1 MSPRKTSLLAAI
13 ALVITFVVGA
23 IVGVVADRAFILRA
37 GMPLRSPTWVVSRLD
52 HRLHFTEEQRVQVKA
67 IIERRQQRIA
77 EVWTNVR
84 PTVRREIEETNIEID
99 RLLTPEQRIEF
110 AKIRMRLMP
119 RRTGDGIRFQHD

>member
-1 MSPRKTSLLAAI
+1 MSALKTSLLAAI

-23 IVGVVADRAFILRA
+23 IVGVVADRVFIRRV
-37 GMPLRSPTWVVSRLD
+37 GIPLRSSAWVVSRLD
-52 HRLHFTEEQRVQVKA
+52 HRLHFTEQQRVQVKA
-67 IIERRQQRIA
+67 IVERRQQRIA
-77 EVWTNVR
+77 DAWTNVR

-99 RLLTPEQRIEF
+99 RVLTPEQRIEF